1 MSVVSS
7 ASSGSGRSNAS
18 SKRCRYFTARL
29 PGPLASR
36 TQPLRE
42 SRSSAPRIVG
52 SSYSTT
58 GSRFD
63 VWLHA
68 SRSAFSESGYTSGV
82 VRCFSTRLPRTRIS
96 TGSACTPL
104 FKRCREVPEVAFG
117 ILGRVAPVAVGLVA
131 GLLRDLGAGLARA
144 GAVRVDV
151 LDVDVDER
159 RTADRLR
166 APVVAARAAEEDRR
180 AVADVHLR
188 VCDLAVRAREAVL
201 LPEAEGPC

>member
-1 MSVVSS
+1 MSIVSS
-7 ASSGSGRSNAS
+7 ASSGSGRSTAS

-42 SRSSAPRIVG
+42 SRSSAPRIV
-52 SSYSTT
+52 
-58 GSRFD
+58 
-63 VWLHA
+63 
-68 SRSAFSESGYTSGV
+68 
-82 VRCFSTRLPRTRIS
+82 
-96 TGSACTPL
+96 
-104 FKRCREVPEVAFG
+104 
-117 ILGRVAPVAVGLVA
+117 
-131 GLLRDLGAGLARA
+131 RDLGAGLARA

-201 LPEAEGPC
+201 LPEAEGPCEPVE